1 MAREQM
7 TRSKK
12 KSKMKLG
19 EKQMKEWKGLNKK
32 VEMREERMKMKTKT
46 TENERIKDAEK
57 VTKTLK
63 KLCRHFTG
71 S

>member
-1 MAREQM
+1 
-7 TRSKK
+7 
-12 KSKMKLG
+12 MKLG